1 VPGEQRDQNVVALR
15 ELPLLGGEA
24 GGAGALDVPGAV
36 IDEQD
41 AGRLGSDAARCGG
54 EKAAVGL
61 GHAQVA
67 RIAADV
73 EQGVVAEGG
82 AHVRRPEPVLVGAE
96 MDSVAVRAQGAHQRE
111 RPAVGLDAV
120 PHRVIDVLGRRRHP
134 ELDQPRREQRQVVAL
149 PGEHRLLVLP
159 GAMQELLRPV
169 AHVRL
174 HRRVPA
180 PGDALQDTVGV
191 EQHVPD
197 RGCPAGLVA
206 CHVGM
211 IPFASATRILSVSF
225 AIG

>member
-1 VPGEQRDQNVVALR
+1 VPGEQRGQHVVALR
-15 ELPLLGGEA
+15 ELPLLGGEP
-24 GGAGALDVPGAV
+24 GGAGALDVPCVV

-41 AGRLGSDAARCGG
+41 AGRLGSDAARGDG
-54 EKAAVGL
+54 EKAGVWL

-73 EQGVVAEGG
+73 EQRVVAEGD
-82 AHVRRPEPVLVGAE
+82 AHVRRPESVLVGAE
-96 MDSVAVRAQGAHQRE
+96 VDPVAVRAQGAHQPE
-111 RPAVGLDAV
+111 RLAVGFDVV

-159 GAMQELLRPV
+159 RAVQEFLRPV
-169 AHVRL
+169 AHVGL

-180 PGDALQDTVGV
+180 PGDALQDAVGV

-197 RGCPAGLVA
+197 PVARPAWSLVTWA
-206 CHVGM
+206 
-211 IPFASATRILSVSF
+211 
-225 AIG
+225 

>member
-1 VPGEQRDQNVVALR
+1 VPGEQRDQHVVALR
-15 ELPLLGGEA
+15 QLPLLGGEP
-24 GGAGALDVPGAV
+24 GGTGALDVPGVV

-41 AGRLGSDAARCGG
+41 AGRLGSDAARGG
-54 EKAAVGL
+54 VEKAGVGL

-73 EQGVVAEGG
+73 EQGVVAEGD
-82 AHVRRPEPVLVGAE
+82 AHVRRPEPVLVAAE
-96 MDSVAVRAQGAHQRE
+96 VDSVAVRAQGAHQPE
-111 RPAVGLDAV
+111 RLAGGFDVV
-120 PHRVIDVLGRRRHP
+120 PHRVIDVLGQRRHP
-134 ELDQPRREQRQVVAL
+134 ELDQPRREQRQVVSL

-180 PGDALQDTVGV
+180 TGDALQDTVGV

-197 RGCPAGLVA
+197 PGCPAGLLA

-211 IPFASATRILSVSF
+211 IPFAPASRIMSV
-225 AIG
+225 